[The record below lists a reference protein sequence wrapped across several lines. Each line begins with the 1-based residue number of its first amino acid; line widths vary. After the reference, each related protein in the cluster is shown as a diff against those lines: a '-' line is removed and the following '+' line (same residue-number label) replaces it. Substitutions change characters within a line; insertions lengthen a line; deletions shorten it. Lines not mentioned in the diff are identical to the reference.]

1 MKVVLERLEFTWWH
15 FHIRLLDESELMQE
29 LLPALH
35 RLWEERDQT
44 ALTLAWAF
52 LGFPLG
58 MIVGYLANLV
68 S

>member
-15 FHIRLLDESELMQE
+15 FHIRVLDESEFMQE
-29 LLPALH
+29 LLPTLH
-35 RLWEERDQT
+35 QLWEERDQS
-44 ALTLAWAF
+44 ALTLAWAV